1 MFHVAITRAVRSATI
16 VCGSDPS
23 PFVAELFADA
33 PAPPPEPSPEGAA
46 AGRGGERERRGAGPA
61 SAQRSRRGRDQ
72 AGPTVGG
79 ELDGRT
85 AEVLLRALRAWRTER
100 ARRDGMPA
108 YIVFPDATLEQI
120 VARVPR
126 TMVRLAQVKGVGP
139 TKLDRYGDE
148 VLAVLDEVLG
158 SGHAER

>member
-1 MFHVAITRAVRSATI
+1 M
-16 VCGSDPS
+16 CGSTPS

-33 PAPPPEPSPEGAA
+33 PARPRPARHPPGPRAA
-46 AGRGGERERRGAGPA
+46 APGASGASPARLPVRPAGP
-61 SAQRSRRGRDQ
+61 GPGW
-72 AGPTVGG
+72 AGPGSPPGG
-79 ELDGRT
+79 PGLDGPA
-85 AEVLLRALRAWRTER
+85 AEGLLRALRAWRTER

-120 VARVPR
+120 VARLPR

-158 SGHAER
+158 SSGSGSSA